1 MGAMP
6 LAPRLATCLLLPLL
20 AACTTTAAP
29 PAVDDGLRGLVGR
42 MPARIGAFELQESM
56 ANKASDTA
64 WTLRYLHAPSG
75 TVASVMLSTPGQPSV
90 PDGPNS
96 PQVQTIVNALS
107 LGVQA
112 AAGGAGLTRMPD
124 FGAARTGRAPEVR
137 CTDLRMQPPQGPLQR
152 VLVCATGVADSLA
165 AVSLV
170 ARHPP
175 EAGDAAKVFMTSFVL
190 QAMEA
195 LRTPPGAEPPPIDA
209 IQPATGAGRVFR
221 L

>member
-1 MGAMP
+1 MP
-6 LAPRLATCLLLPLL
+6 LAPRLAACLMLPLL
-20 AACTTTAAP
+20 AACATANAP
-29 PAVDDGLRGLVGR
+29 PAVDDGLRGLVTR
-42 MPARIGAFELQESM
+42 MPARIGDFELQES
-56 ANKASDTA
+56 APNKASDTA

-96 PQVQTIVNALS
+96 PQVQNIVNVLS

-124 FGAARTGRAPEVR
+124 FAAARAGRAPEVR
-137 CTDLRMQPPQGPLQR
+137 CTDLRLQPPQGLLQR
-152 VLVCATGVADSLA
+152 VVVCATGVADTLM

-175 EAGDAAKVFMTSFVL
+175 EAGDAARVFMTSFVL
-190 QAMEA
+190 QVVDA
-195 LRTPPGAEPPPIDA
+195 LQASGGAAPAAIDQ
-209 IQPATGAGRVFR
+209 IQPATGSGRVFR